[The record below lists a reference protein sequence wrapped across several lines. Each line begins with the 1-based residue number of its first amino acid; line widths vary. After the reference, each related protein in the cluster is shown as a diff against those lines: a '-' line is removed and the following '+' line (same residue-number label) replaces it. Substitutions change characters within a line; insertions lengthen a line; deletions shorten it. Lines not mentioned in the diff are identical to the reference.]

1 MMKKMLIFM
10 VIVALILIIPKGEVF
25 GQSAGIVSVDSISG
39 ERGDKIAVPVSL
51 SGNTYDIAG
60 FFVPV
65 KYSIDNL
72 ILDSVSFVGSFLP
85 SNFAGY
91 YSEDL
96 VEDAVVI
103 SCFYSNF
110 NDLTAIHAPNGLMGT
125 LYFTIRANAS
135 PGNFK
140 IDSVYNI
147 IDYGVGVG
155 VDEQLIYMADSSG
168 ENTYYPDFDPG
179 SVLVLVPTGIEDEQ
193 NNNLPAEFNLAQN
206 YPNPFNPTT
215 SIEFSLPASSSVR
228 LEVFNVLGQ
237 KVDEL
242 ANGRFSAGSHVVEF
256 DASDHS
262 SGVFFYRL
270 TYDEGIQTKKMLL
283 VK

>member
-1 MMKKMLIFM
+1 MKKMLIFM
-10 VIVALILIIPKGEVF
+10 IIVALVLIIPKGEVF
-25 GQSAGIVSVDSISG
+25 GQSAGIVSIDSISG
-39 ERGDKIAVPVSL
+39 ERGDKVALPVSL
-51 SGNTYDIAG
+51 TGNTYNIAG

-65 KYSIDNL
+65 KYSMDNL

-85 SNFAGY
+85 GNFAGY
-91 YSEDL
+91 FSEDL

-103 SCFYSNF
+103 SCFYSDYN
-110 NDLTAIHAPNGLMGT
+110 NLTAMHSPNGLMGT
-125 LYFTIRANAS
+125 IYFTIKADAD

-155 VDEQLIYMADSSG
+155 VDEQLIYLADSSG

-179 SVLVLVPTGIEDEQ
+179 SVLVQVPTGIEDEL
-193 NNNLPAEFNLAQN
+193 NNGLPSEFSLAQN

-215 SIEFSLPASSSVR
+215 SIEFSLPASSSVT

-242 ANGRFSAGSHVVEF
+242 ANGHFSAGSHIVEF
-256 DASDHS
+256 DASEHS

-270 TYDEGIQTKKMLL
+270 SSDQGIQTKKMLL